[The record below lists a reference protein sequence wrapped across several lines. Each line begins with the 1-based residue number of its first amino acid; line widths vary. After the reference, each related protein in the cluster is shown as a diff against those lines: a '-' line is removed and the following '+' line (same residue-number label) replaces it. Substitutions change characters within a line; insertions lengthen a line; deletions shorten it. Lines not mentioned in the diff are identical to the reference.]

1 MTCKRE
7 NNILCNANGS
17 YLSGQTRWVFF
28 CSSASA
34 VSLCPHR
41 VCGSVALLGQF
52 PLPLPALFSLPCS
65 TATSKHLGSRG
76 KEAPKGGFGLAKRW
90 EQGYTSQY
98 SSGQIS
104 ASDTKRVLN
113 YGTGKAQATRRLKA
127 TISLSVFTIP
137 IKYLHSSWLQCKSS
151 LRTNGRT
158 GDH

>member
-65 TATSKHLGSRG
+65 TATSKPLGSRG
-76 KEAPKGGFGLAKRW
+76 KEVPKGGYGLAKRW
-90 EQGYTSQY
+90 EQGDTSQY

-127 TISLSVFTIP
+127 AISLCIYYTNKI
-137 IKYLHSSWLQCKSS
+137 SS
-151 LRTNGRT
+151 
-158 GDH
+158 

>member
-7 NNILCNANGS
+7 NNILCNSNGS
-17 YLSGQTRWVFF
+17 YLSGQMRWVFF

-34 VSLCPHR
+34 VSLCPYR
-41 VCGSVALLGQF
+41 VCGSVTLLGQF

-76 KEAPKGGFGLAKRW
+76 KEAPKGGFGLAKQW
-90 EQGYTSQY
+90 EQGDTSQY

-127 TISLSVFTIP
+127 AISLCIYYTNKI
-137 IKYLHSSWLQCKSS
+137 SS
-151 LRTNGRT
+151 
-158 GDH
+158 